1 MLEAYKYY
9 PVESKRLLYL
19 NISIDFKKIIYY
31 YCYETR
37 MAIIG
42 ECTLYY
48 YRKMYIRVQHH
59 TKLIA

>member
-19 NISIDFKKIIYY
+19 NISIDLKKNFIITVMKQNV
-31 YCYETR
+31 EK

-42 ECTLYY
+42 ECTLAL
-48 YRKMYIRVQHH
+48 VHV
-59 TKLIA
+59 